1 MHAAARIP
9 RVEEDVIT
17 TTGPTVTYD
26 AGNQTIAATV
36 IVSLPSGAED
46 LVYDTPLIGIPGPG
60 ELGPRWTVFWNLQ
73 LGDGLS
79 SVSFPES
86 DGIVVPATG
95 TTLPPHVTV
104 TPSSSHMGS
113 SSTQWQVT
121 IENTV
126 TGANSFNYDITA
138 IGIPVQVSTLASFKT
153 TTHDPTIV
161 VTKDP
166 IG

>member
-1 MHAAARIP
+1 MHAAARIQQ
-9 RVEEDVIT
+9 VEDVET

-26 AGNQTIAATV
+26 STNQTIAATV

-79 SVSFPES
+79 SVSFPAS

-95 TTLPPHVTV
+95 TTLPPHVT
-104 TPSSSHMGS
+104 PSGSQMGA

-138 IGIPVQVSTLASFKT
+138 VGTPVQVSTLASFTT